1 MTTRPNNKKI
11 TFRRPF
17 TLAGFGEELPAGAY
31 TVETDEEL
39 VEGISFP
46 VYRRIATLIHLHSQA
61 GLTQTLTIDPQELDA
76 ALARDQA
83 LEAISEHER
92 QA

>member
-1 MTTRPNNKKI
+1 MTTRTSNKTV

-31 TVETDEEL
+31 NIETDEEL
-39 VEGISFP
+39 VEGVSFP
-46 VYRRIATLIHLHSQA
+46 VYRRMATLIHLHAHA
-61 GLTQTLTIDPQELDA
+61 GLTQTLTVDPQELDT

-83 LEAISEHER
+83 SA
-92 QA
+92 AVPAK